1 MEVEEELRVKTCD
14 YCGSLMKKTD
24 DSMVLR
30 CPLCGWTH
38 ARSKVTEFFN
48 RKRKDW
54 LMKD

>member
-48 RKRKDW
+48 RKRKYW